1 MEQCIKDK
9 ILNPKTC
16 RFVKK
21 CKGGYKKN
29 KKKWI
34 FFKISRKS
42 PIRPP
47 RAVRAARGAFNVWL
61 RTIQGAAT

>member
-21 CKGGYKKN
+21 CKDGYKKI
-29 KKKWI
+29 KKI
-34 FFKISRKS
+34 D
-42 PIRPP
+42 
-47 RAVRAARGAFNVWL
+47 A
-61 RTIQGAAT
+61 

>member
-21 CKGGYKKN
+21 CKDGYKKN
-29 KKKWI
+29 KKNRCI
-34 FFKISRKS
+34 KITKNNNTNKN
-42 PIRPP
+42 I
-47 RAVRAARGAFNVWL
+47 AKNNN
-61 RTIQGAAT
+61 TNITKKK